1 MSHPLMFDD
10 ADPLLAKLRSITFSF
25 PGAAEKIT
33 HGHPAFF
40 TKKVFAYFGGSVRT
54 NGEWFQH
61 ERSVIFMVDA
71 EDRLA
76 LSQDMRFFVPAYL
89 GPSGWIG
96 LDLTKK
102 TDWAEVA
109 ELVEAS
115 YRQTAPTKLVAQLD
129 SGT

>member
-1 MSHPLMFDD
+1 
-10 ADPLLAKLRSITFSF
+10 
-25 PGAAEKIT
+25 
-33 HGHPAFF
+33 
-40 TKKVFAYFGGSVRT
+40 
-54 NGEWFQH
+54 
-61 ERSVIFMVDA
+61 MVDA